1 MVFSGKTGRRKT
13 SEADRLIWPGSALLI
28 VDVQNDFCEGG
39 ALAVSG
45 GDEVARCVAAYVRLH
60 ARTYDRVMASRDWH
74 VDPGDHFAEE
84 PDFVDSWPAHCV
96 VGTEG
101 AEFHPLIK
109 EVLGQCQHERLSKGL
124 RSAAYS
130 AFEAELSDGTSMLE
144 VLVSGGISRID
155 IVGLCTDY
163 CVAATALDAVRLGL
177 YARVLIDLTAGVD
190 PESTRR
196 AVEEMERAGVEI
208 ADGMKFMDPS

>member
-1 MVFSGKTGRRKT
+1 MVCIGKTDRRRT
-13 SEADRLIWPGSALLI
+13 SEPDRRIWPGSALLI

-45 GDEVARCVAAYVRLH
+45 GDEVARRVAAYVH
-60 ARTYDRVMASRDWH
+60 SHSEAYDRVMASRDWH

-96 VGTEG
+96 AGTEG

-109 EVLGQCQHERLSKGL
+109 KALDQHQHERVSKGL
-124 RSAAYS
+124 QSAAYS
-130 AFEAELSDGTSMLE
+130 AFEAELLDGTSMLE
-144 VLVSGGISRID
+144 ALVSGGIKRID

-163 CVAATALDAVRLGL
+163 CVAATALDAVREGL
-177 YARVLIDLTAGVD
+177 HARVLIDLTAGVH
-190 PESTRR
+190 PVSTRL
-196 AVEEMERAGVEI
+196 AIEKMKRAGVEI
-208 ADGMKFMDPS
+208 ADGMKLRDPS